1 MGKTELRR
9 RALRAAAAVTMTMSL
24 LGCGGSVD
32 RNDPSDDGSEDPG
45 SDTVAQD
52 DTPPPAPTG
61 RPASPATSSSS
72 GTPWGLDA
80 GLADDA
86 EEPIHCEMGQTAE
99 EYQKFVECCDAVN
112 WDSEAGC
119 FAWGPPVPPAMGTRR
134 A

>member
-1 MGKTELRR
+1 MDRTELRR

-24 LGCGGSVD
+24 LGCAGSVD
-32 RNDPSDDGSEDPG
+32 RSDVTDDGSEDPG
-45 SDTVAQD
+45 SDTVAQT

-72 GTPWGLDA
+72 GMPEIDA
-80 GLADDA
+80 GLADAA

-112 WDSEAGC
+112 WASEAGC
-119 FAWGPPVPPAMGTRR
+119 FAWGPPVPPAMPTRR